1 MLDTLQRID
10 RGWARFEGWLLVL
23 VLILMVLVAGFAAG
37 VRNLTYFNI
46 SWANQ
51 LLNDMDWA
59 DSLLRKGTLWLAFLG
74 GSLAT
79 YHRKHINID
88 IVLRVVPPKGK
99 FALIAFTSISA
110 AIISFLLTYS
120 FSSAVYLNLTERP
133 VEYEMLGDNGS
144 MHVCDATD
152 EQVAQLIDFEKPTV
166 FCAARAVLGLF
177 SVPAET
183 PGAAFQLIVPIMLFV
198 IALRFLGHGVHF
210 TRVVLGGDET
220 VAAAEHEEQEDAR
233 RQQAQITDTLAGYDA
248 TLKR

>member
-1 MLDTLQRID
+1 MAPKLPI
-10 RGWARFEGWLLVL
+10 
-23 VLILMVLVAGFAAG
+23 
-37 VRNLTYFNI
+37 Y
-46 SWANQ
+46 
-51 LLNDMDWA
+51 MDNH
-59 DSLLRKGTLWLAFLG
+59 
-74 GSLAT
+74 AT
-79 YHRKHINID
+79 TPVD
-88 IVLRVVPPKGK
+88 PRVVETMIPYFLHDFGN
-99 FALIAFTSISA
+99 AASRNHAFGWKA
-110 AIISFLLTYS
+110 
-120 FSSAVYLNLTERP
+120 EEG
-133 VEYEMLGDNGS
+133 VEY
-144 MHVCDATD
+144 AR